1 MKERIVRI
9 FDEHARLQ
17 REFLKHDSETL
28 ARVAA
33 VILLAFR
40 KGRTVFFFGN
50 GGSAADAQH
59 LAAEFVNRF
68 RLDRRA
74 LPALALNVDTSVLT
88 SIANDSGYDR
98 IFARQIEAFGR
109 PDDVAVGLS
118 TSGASPN
125 VIAGIRQARN
135 QGLVTVGFSGGGG
148 DGDALQRETDHCIV
162 VPSKTT
168 ARIQEMHILAGHAI
182 CDIVEQDL
190 VHPTHETR

>member
-1 MKERIVRI
+1 MKERIIRI

-17 REFLKHDSETL
+17 KEFLKHNAEML
-28 ARVAA
+28 ERVAG
-33 VILLAFR
+33 VLIQAFR
-40 KGRTVFFFGN
+40 KGRTAYFFGN

-88 SIANDSGYDR
+88 SIANDFGYDR
-98 IFARQIEAFGR
+98 VFARQIEAFGR
-109 PDDVAVGLS
+109 ADDVAVGLS

-125 VIAGIRQARN
+125 VIEGIRLARR
-135 QGLVTVGFSGGGG
+135 QGLVTVGFSGGDGG
-148 DGDALQRETDHCIV
+148 ALLRETDHCIV

-168 ARIQEMHILAGHAI
+168 ARVQEMHILAGHVI

>member
-17 REFLKHDSETL
+17 REFLKHNTEMLEKVSG
-28 ARVAA
+28 
-33 VILLAFR
+33 LLIQAFR
-40 KGRTVFFFGN
+40 KGRTVYFFGN

-88 SIANDSGYDR
+88 SIANDFGYDR
-98 IFARQIEAFGR
+98 IFARQIEALGHA
-109 PDDVAVGLS
+109 DDVAVGLS

-125 VIAGIRQARN
+125 VIEGIRLARR
-135 QGLVTVGFSGGGG
+135 QGLVTVGFSGGDGG
-148 DGDALQRETDHCIV
+148 ALLRETDHCIV
-162 VPSKTT
+162 VPSNTT
-168 ARIQEMHILAGHAI
+168 ARVQEMHILAGHVI

>member
-17 REFLKHDSETL
+17 KEFLKHNTEML
-28 ARVAA
+28 ARVAE
-33 VILLAFR
+33 VLIQAFR
-40 KGRTVFFFGN
+40 KGRTAYFFGN

-88 SIANDSGYDR
+88 SIANDVGYDR
-98 IFARQIEAFGR
+98 VFARQIEAFGHA
-109 PDDVAVGLS
+109 DDVAVGLS

-125 VIAGIRQARN
+125 VIAGIRLARK
-135 QGLVTVGFSGGGG
+135 QGLVTVGFSGGDGG
-148 DGDALQRETDHCIV
+148 ALLRETDHCIV

-168 ARIQEMHILAGHAI
+168 ARIQEMHILAGHVI

>member
-1 MKERIVRI
+1 MKERIIRI

-17 REFLKHDSETL
+17 REFLKHNTEML
-28 ARVAA
+28 ARVAD
-33 VILLAFR
+33 VLIQAFR
-40 KGRTVFFFGN
+40 KGRTVYFFGN

-88 SIANDSGYDR
+88 SIANDFGYDR
-98 IFARQIEAFGR
+98 VFARQIEAFGR
-109 PDDVAVGLS
+109 ADDVAVGLS
-118 TSGASPN
+118 TSGAAPN
-125 VIAGIRQARN
+125 VIAGIRLARQ
-135 QGLVTVGFSGGGG
+135 QGLVTVGFSGGAGG
-148 DGDALQRETDHCIV
+148 ALLRETDHCIV

>member
-17 REFLKHDSETL
+17 KEFLKHNTEML
-28 ARVAA
+28 AQIAEV
-33 VILLAFR
+33 VLQAFR

-50 GGSAADAQH
+50 GGSAADSQH

-68 RLDRRA
+68 RVDRRA

-98 IFARQIEAFGR
+98 VFARQIEAFGR

-118 TSGASPN
+118 TSGASAN
-125 VIAGIRQARN
+125 VIEGIRLARR
-135 QGLVTVGFSGGGG
+135 QGLVTVGFSGGDGG
-148 DGDALQRETDHCIV
+148 ALLRETDHCII
-162 VPSKTT
+162 VPSKTA
-168 ARIQEMHILAGHAI
+168 ARVQELHIIAGHAI
-182 CDIVEQDL
+182 CDIVEQEI

>member
-17 REFLKHDSETL
+17 KEFLKHNTEVL
-28 ARVAA
+28 AQVAE
-33 VILLAFR
+33 VLLQAFR

-88 SIANDSGYDR
+88 SIANDFGYDR
-98 IFARQIEAFGR
+98 VFARQIEAFGR
-109 PDDVAVGLS
+109 ADDVAVGIS

-125 VIAGIRQARN
+125 VIEGIRLARK
-135 QGLVTVGFSGGGG
+135 QGLVTVGFSGGDGG
-148 DGDALQRETDHCIV
+148 ALLRETDHCVV
-162 VPSKTT
+162 VPSKTA
-168 ARIQEMHILAGHAI
+168 ARVQELHIIAGHAI
-182 CDIVEQDL
+182 CDIVEQEI

>member
-9 FDEHARLQ
+9 FDEHSRLQ
-17 REFLKHDSETL
+17 KEFLKHDTEML
-28 ARVAA
+28 ARVAE
-33 VILLAFR
+33 VLIQAFR

-88 SIANDSGYDR
+88 SIANDFGYDR
-98 IFARQIEAFGR
+98 VFARQIEAFGR
-109 PDDVAVGLS
+109 ADDVAVGLS

-125 VIAGIRQARN
+125 VIAGIRLARK
-135 QGLVTVGFSGGGG
+135 QGLVTVGFSGGDGG
-148 DGDALQRETDHCIV
+148 ALLRETDHCIV
-162 VPSKTT
+162 VPSRTT

>member
-17 REFLKHDSETL
+17 KEFLKHNTEMLTQIAEVVL
-28 ARVAA
+28 Q
-33 VILLAFR
+33 AFR

-50 GGSAADAQH
+50 GGSAADSQH

-68 RLDRRA
+68 RVDRRA

-98 IFARQIEAFGR
+98 VFARQIEAFGR

-118 TSGASPN
+118 TSGASAN
-125 VIAGIRQARN
+125 VIEGIRLARR
-135 QGLVTVGFSGGGG
+135 QGLVTVGFSGGDGG
-148 DGDALQRETDHCIV
+148 ALLRETDHCII
-162 VPSKTT
+162 VPSKTA
-168 ARIQEMHILAGHAI
+168 ARVQELHIIAGHAI
-182 CDIVEQDL
+182 CDIVEQEI

>member
-17 REFLKHDSETL
+17 KEFLKHNTEML
-28 ARVAA
+28 ARVAE
-33 VILLAFR
+33 VLIQAFR
-40 KGRTVFFFGN
+40 KGRTAYFFGN

-88 SIANDSGYDR
+88 SIANDFGYDR
-98 IFARQIEAFGR
+98 VFARQIEAFGR
-109 PDDVAVGLS
+109 ADDVAVGLS

-125 VIAGIRQARN
+125 VIAGIRLARQ
-135 QGLVTVGFSGGGG
+135 QGLVTVGFSGGDGG
-148 DGDALQRETDHCIV
+148 ALLRETDHCIV

-168 ARIQEMHILAGHAI
+168 ARVQEMHILAGHAI

>member
-1 MKERIVRI
+1 MKDRIVRI
-9 FDEHARLQ
+9 FDEHTRLQ
-17 REFLKHDSETL
+17 REFLKHNTEMLVKVTEVL
-28 ARVAA
+28 
-33 VILLAFR
+33 IQAFR
-40 KGRTVFFFGN
+40 KGRTVYFFGN

-68 RLDRRA
+68 RVDRRA
-74 LPALALNVDTSVLT
+74 LPALALTVDTSVLT
-88 SIANDSGYDR
+88 SIANDFGYER
-98 IFARQIEAFGR
+98 VFARQIEAFGR

-125 VIAGIRQARN
+125 VIEGIRLARR
-135 QGLVTVGFSGGGG
+135 QGLVTVGFSGGDGG
-148 DGDALQRETDHCIV
+148 ALLRETDHCIV

-168 ARIQEMHILAGHAI
+168 ARIQEMHGLAGHAI

>member
-1 MKERIVRI
+1 MKERIIRI

-17 REFLKHDSETL
+17 REFLKHNTEML
-28 ARVAA
+28 ARVAE
-33 VILLAFR
+33 VLILAFR
-40 KGRTVFFFGN
+40 KGRTVYFFGN

-88 SIANDSGYDR
+88 SIANDFSYDR
-98 IFARQIEAFGR
+98 VFARQIEAFGR
-109 PDDVAVGLS
+109 ADDVAVGLS

-125 VIAGIRQARN
+125 VIAGIRLARQ
-135 QGLVTVGFSGGGG
+135 QGLVTVGFSGGDGG
-148 DGDALQRETDHCIV
+148 VLLRETDHCIV

-168 ARIQEMHILAGHAI
+168 ARIQEMHILAAHTI

>member
-17 REFLKHDSETL
+17 REFLKHNTEMM
-28 ARVAA
+28 ARVAE
-33 VILLAFR
+33 VLLLAFR

-68 RLDRRA
+68 RVDRRA
-74 LPALALNVDTSVLT
+74 LPALALTVDTSVLT
-88 SIANDSGYDR
+88 SIANDYGYER
-98 IFARQIEAFGR
+98 VFARQIEALGR
-109 PDDVAVGLS
+109 ADDVAVGLS

-125 VIAGIRQARN
+125 VVEGVRLARQ
-135 QGLVTVGFSGGGG
+135 QGLVTVGFSGGEGG
-148 DGDALQRETDHCIV
+148 ALLRETDHCIV
-162 VPSKTT
+162 VPSITT
-168 ARIQEMHILAGHAI
+168 ARVQEMHIIAGHAI
-182 CDIVEQDL
+182 CDLVEQEI

>member
-17 REFLKHDSETL
+17 KEFLKHNTEML
-28 ARVAA
+28 VRVAE
-33 VILLAFR
+33 VLLNAFR
-40 KGRTVFFFGN
+40 KGHTVFFFGN

-68 RLDRRA
+68 RLNRRA
-74 LPALALNVDTSVLT
+74 LPALALTVDTSVLT
-88 SIANDSGYDR
+88 SIANDFSYEQ

-118 TSGASPN
+118 TSGVSPN
-125 VIAGIRQARN
+125 VIQGIRQARQ
-135 QGLVTVGFSGGGG
+135 QGLVTVGFSGG
-148 DGDALQRETDHCIV
+148 DGAALLHETDHCLV

-168 ARIQEMHILAGHAI
+168 ARIQEMHIIAGHAI
-182 CDIVEQDL
+182 CDLVEQEF
-190 VHPTHETR
+190 VHPTHTTR

>member
-17 REFLKHDSETL
+17 REFLKHNTEML
-28 ARVAA
+28 ARVAE
-33 VILLAFR
+33 VLIQAFR
-40 KGRTVFFFGN
+40 KGRTAYFFGN

-88 SIANDSGYDR
+88 SIANDFGYDR
-98 IFARQIEAFGR
+98 VFARQIEAFGR
-109 PDDVAVGLS
+109 ADDVAVGLS

-125 VIAGIRQARN
+125 VIAGIRLARQ
-135 QGLVTVGFSGGGG
+135 QGLVTIGFSGGDGG
-148 DGDALQRETDHCIV
+148 ALLRETDHCIV

-168 ARIQEMHILAGHAI
+168 ARVQEMHILAGHAI

>member
-9 FDEHARLQ
+9 FDEHSRLQ
-17 REFLKHDSETL
+17 KEFLKHNTEML
-28 ARVAA
+28 AQVAG
-33 VILLAFR
+33 VLTQAFR

-88 SIANDSGYDR
+88 SIANDFGYNR
-98 IFARQIEAFGR
+98 VFARQIEAFGR
-109 PDDVAVGLS
+109 ADDVAVGLS

-125 VIAGIRQARN
+125 VIEGIRLARH
-135 QGLVTVGFSGGGG
+135 QGLVTVGFSGGEGG
-148 DGDALQRETDHCIV
+148 ALLRETDHCLV

-168 ARIQEMHILAGHAI
+168 ARIQEIHILAGHAI
-182 CDIVEQDL
+182 CDIVEQEI

>member
-9 FDEHARLQ
+9 FDEHSRLQ
-17 REFLKHDSETL
+17 KEFLKHNTEML
-28 ARVAA
+28 AQVAG
-33 VILLAFR
+33 VLIQAFR

-88 SIANDSGYDR
+88 SIANDFGYNR
-98 IFARQIEAFGR
+98 VFARQIEAFGR

-118 TSGASPN
+118 TSGASAN
-125 VIAGIRQARN
+125 VIEGIRLARQ
-135 QGLVTVGFSGGGG
+135 QGLVTVGFSGGDGG
-148 DGDALQRETDHCIV
+148 ALLRETDHCIV

>member
-17 REFLKHDSETL
+17 KEFLKHNTEML
-28 ARVAA
+28 VQVAE
-33 VILLAFR
+33 VLLQAFR
-40 KGRTVFFFGN
+40 KGHTVFFFGN

-74 LPALALNVDTSVLT
+74 LPALALSVDTSVLT
-88 SIANDSGYDR
+88 SIANDFGYDR
-98 IFARQIEAFGR
+98 VFARQIEALGR
-109 PDDVAVGLS
+109 PDDVAVGIS

-125 VIAGIRQARN
+125 VIEGIRLAR
-135 QGLVTVGFSGGGG
+135 QRGLVTVGFSGGDGG
-148 DGDALQRETDHCIV
+148 ALLRETDHCVV
-162 VPSKTT
+162 VPSKTA
-168 ARIQEMHILAGHAI
+168 ARVQELHIIAGHAI
-182 CDIVEQDL
+182 CDIVEQEI

>member
-17 REFLKHDSETL
+17 KEFLKHNTEML
-28 ARVAA
+28 ERVAE
-33 VILLAFR
+33 VLLQAFR
-40 KGRTVFFFGN
+40 KGRTVYFFGN

-88 SIANDSGYDR
+88 SIANDFGYDR
-98 IFARQIEAFGR
+98 VFARQIEAFGR
-109 PDDVAVGLS
+109 ADDVAVGLS

-125 VIAGIRQARN
+125 VIAGIRLARQ
-135 QGLVTVGFSGGGG
+135 QGLVTIGFSGGDGG
-148 DGDALQRETDHCIV
+148 ALLRETDHCLV
-162 VPSKTT
+162 VPSKSA
-168 ARIQEMHILAGHAI
+168 ARVQELHIIAGHAV
-182 CDIVEQDL
+182 CDIVEQDF

>member
-17 REFLKHDSETL
+17 KEFLKHNTEVL
-28 ARVAA
+28 AQVAE
-33 VILLAFR
+33 VLLQAFR

-88 SIANDSGYDR
+88 SIANDFGYDR
-98 IFARQIEAFGR
+98 VFARQIEAFGR

-125 VIAGIRQARN
+125 VIEGIRLARK
-135 QGLVTVGFSGGGG
+135 QGLVTVGFSGGDGG
-148 DGDALQRETDHCIV
+148 ALLRETDHCVV

-168 ARIQEMHILAGHAI
+168 ARVQELHIIAGHAI
-182 CDIVEQDL
+182 CDIVEQEI